1 MAPLFSP
8 CCHRP
13 STNKTYKVTREGRG
27 IMYKLES
34 DGRFKEL
41 YRTDGWY
48 TYEAY
53 PSSDGRYLVRMGP
66 WNRGQNV
73 STKDLAVAF
82 YRDGKLLKQYS
93 TAALVKDHA
102 QSSMPSVSHYRW
114 RMAEDEEP
122 GDFARRLSESRSYL
136 HAAHRRRCGIRV
148 RHRKRGDQIGKREN
162 RWQVR
167 MTASRFRLALLHT
180 KMGYP
185 RTGTGPAISSFCFT
199 TMSFAYRQ
207 AIHHA

>member
-1 MAPLFSP
+1 MIFLLRLCVWTALMIGVCSLNLARADQEQMPTRRVFASSDGAVAFAMLPPTFDE
-8 CCHRP
+8 
-13 STNKTYKVTREGRG
+13 KTYKVMREGRG

-93 TAALVKDHA
+93 TAALVKDT
-102 QSSMPSVSHYRW
+102 QKVRSSVSHYFW
-114 RMAEDEEP
+114 RMGEDGEP
-122 GDFARRLSESRSYL
+122 GDAPRLSDHDRTFTLRTIDSVDYVFD
-136 HAAHRRRCGIRV
+136 I
-148 RHRKRGDQIGKREN
+148 
-162 RWQVR
+162 
-167 MTASRFRLALLHT
+167 ASGAI
-180 KMGYP
+180 KSA
-185 RTGTGPAISSFCFT
+185 TGTPLPGAKDSK
-199 TMSFAYRQ
+199 
-207 AIHHA
+207 

>member
-1 MAPLFSP
+1 MLPPTFD
-8 CCHRP
+8 
-13 STNKTYKVTREGRG
+13 NKTYKVTREGRG

-93 TAALVKDHA
+93 TAALVKDPRKV
-102 QSSMPSVSHYRW
+102 MPSVSHYRW

-122 GDFARRLSESRSYL
+122 GTSPRLWNHDRTFTLRTVDGVEYVFD
-136 HAAHRRRCGIRV
+136 I
-148 RHRKRGDQIGKREN
+148 
-162 RWQVR
+162 
-167 MTASRFRLALLHT
+167 AS
-180 KMGYP
+180 G
-185 RTGTGPAISSFCFT
+185 AIKSATEIPPPGAKDSK
-199 TMSFAYRQ
+199 
-207 AIHHA
+207 